1 MNKKICFNSAFIL
14 IIIAVASIIGMTGCK
29 GAGSKK
35 AATEA
40 LEFIEK
46 KAGSKAATAVERE
59 ANQAERAVVRESES
73 YSPSRSG
80 HSHRPRHGSYDDE
93 EDYEPQVYT
102 VQCSQ
107 CGGAGAVYVLDYYG
121 NIQYDY
127 YGNPLVS
134 QCLYCNGTGTILV
147 SQ

>member
-1 MNKKICFNSAFIL
+1 MNNCLKSIL
-14 IIIAVASIIGMTGCK
+14 ILSIIAVVSLIGMTSCK

-46 KAGSKAATAVERE
+46 KASSKAATTVERE
-59 ANQAERAVVRESES
+59 ASQAEQTVVRESES
-73 YSPSRSG
+73 YTPSRTSRTH
-80 HSHRPRHGSYDDE
+80 HSSCDDE
-93 EDYEPQVYT
+93 ESYEPQVYT
-102 VQCSQ
+102 ITCSQ
-107 CGGAGAVYVLDYYG
+107 CGGAGAVYMVDYYG

-134 QCLYCNGTGTILV
+134 QCPYCNGTGAILV